1 MTQQPIEV
9 QKLVSSVYTIASL
22 PSIYFRVSEAVNC
35 PRSSATDIANVVAE
49 DPGLTARLLKL
60 VNSSFFC
67 FSSKIDTVSRSVAIV
82 GTQQLCD
89 LCLATS
95 VMKVF
100 NDVPEDLVSMESF
113 WLHSLSCGICARLL
127 ATEFGVSNVERFFVA
142 GLLHDI
148 GSLILYLKLPE
159 LARQS
164 LEDSKINKKVLHD
177 VENHFI
183 GYNHA
188 EVGYELVKLWNLPE
202 PLHEAVRFHH
212 TPDKAVDFPLETS
225 IVHIADIIVSAL
237 KIGSSGDT
245 FVPPLTPKAWNTVN
259 LATTSLPAIIENI
272 DGQLDDVVR
281 VMFKE

>member
-1 MTQQPIEV
+1 MSEQVADV
-9 QKLVSSVYTIASL
+9 QKLVNSVVTIASL

-60 VNSSFFC
+60 VNSSFFS
-67 FSSKIDTVSRSVAIV
+67 FSSRIDTVSRSVSIV

-95 VMKVF
+95 VMKAF
-100 NDVPEDLVSMESF
+100 KDVPEELVTMESF
-113 WLHSLSCGICARLL
+113 WLHSLACGICARLI
-127 ATEFGVSNVERFFVA
+127 ATEFGVNNSERFFVA

-148 GSLILYLKLPE
+148 GSLILYLKIPDL
-159 LARQS
+159 S
-164 LEDSKINKKVLHD
+164 LHCLEVAKTQKLKLHE
-177 VENHFI
+177 VERKLI
-183 GYNHA
+183 GYDHA

-202 PLHEAVRFHH
+202 ALHEAVRFHH
-212 TPDKAVDFPLETS
+212 MPQNAVDFPLETA
-225 IVHIADIIVSAL
+225 IVHISDIMVSAL
-237 KIGSSGDT
+237 RLGTNGDS
-245 FVPPLTPKAWNTVN
+245 FVPPLSPKAWETIDLSPNA
-259 LATTSLPAIIENI
+259 LSRIIDNI